1 MLFSSNIFLFAFLP
15 VVLAAYFIA
24 PVKFRNFIL
33 FIASIL
39 FYSWGE
45 PVYVFLMLF
54 SAMFNYS
61 MALDIHKA
69 QRKGKT
75 GKGTLVFTVIINL
88 FILCFFKYYGFLMD
102 IVNDVL
108 HTDIKYTALALP
120 IGISF
125 YTFQALSYIFDVYR
139 KNVTVQKSILKF
151 SLYLSLFPQLIAGPI
166 VKYKDVALQ
175 LDEREVTSEKF
186 GLGTKRFILGL
197 GKKVLLANNF
207 GMIHA
212 YVTSLTGDNITVLTY
227 WLGIIAFTLQIYFDF
242 SGYSDMA
249 IGLGKMF
256 GFDFMENFNYPYI
269 SKSVTEFWRRWHISL
284 STWFKEYV
292 YIPLGGNR
300 VKVSRHIM
308 NLLIVWGLTGLWH
321 GASWNFIVWGLYYGV
336 LLIIE
341 KYFLGKYIDKAPA
354 FVRHIYAILIV
365 MIGWVFFSSPDLMSA
380 LEYLKVLFFAG
391 GKAVADMTTFH
402 LLKTNMLL
410 FAVGI
415 MMSSHM
421 PYNQFERL
429 YKEHRYAGLV
439 LLLAVFLLCVSYL
452 IFSSYNPFLYFRF

>member
-1 MLFSSNIFLFAFLP
+1 MLFSSNFFLFTFLP
-15 VVLAAYFIA
+15 VVLLLYFVV
-24 PVKFRNFIL
+24 PVKFRNFVL
-33 FIASIL
+33 FAASIL

-61 MALDIHKA
+61 MALDINREQK
-69 QRKGKT
+69 KGKT
-75 GKGTLVFTVIINL
+75 GKGTLVFTVIVNL

-102 IVNDVL
+102 IINDVFN
-108 HTDIKYTALALP
+108 TDIKYTALALP

-139 KNVTVQKSILKF
+139 KNVMVQKSALKF

-175 LDEREVTSEKF
+175 LDNREVTSEKF

-212 YVTSLTGDNITVLTY
+212 YITSLTGNNVTVLSY
-227 WLGIIAFTLQIYFDF
+227 WIGIAAFTLQIYFDF

-249 IGLGKMF
+249 IGLGKIF

-269 SKSVTEFWRRWHISL
+269 SQSVTEFWRRWHISL

-300 VKVSRHIM
+300 VKISRHIL

-341 KYFLGKYIDKAPA
+341 KYFLGKYIEKAPA
-354 FVRHIYAILIV
+354 VIRHIYALLIV
-365 MIGWVFFSSPDLMSA
+365 MIGWVFFSSPDLLHA
-380 LEYLKVLFFAG
+380 LNYIKVLFFAG
-391 GKAVADMTTFH
+391 GVKFADITTFY
-402 LLKTNMLL
+402 LLKTNLL
-410 FAVGI
+410 LIVLGVI
-415 MMSSHM
+415 MSTHV
-421 PYNQFERL
+421 PYEQFEKL
-429 YKEHRYAGLV
+429 YKNHRFIGIA
-439 LLLAVFLLCVSYL
+439 LLLIVFLLCVSYL